1 MGLGEPQT
9 IASAAL
15 THMLRALRPVYPQA
29 ASVPPGLRPDI
40 EGLRA
45 LAVLAVI
52 ITHVTPKQLSGG
64 FTGVDVFFVISGYL
78 IGRHLLED
86 IQAGCFSFRRFY
98 ARRARRIFP
107 ALIVVLAAASACGWL
122 ILSPREFAS
131 LGRHVAAA
139 ALFCNNF
146 LLWSES
152 GYFDSPSLSK
162 PLLHLWSL
170 GIEEQ
175 FYLLIPLLLWVGS
188 RHHGAAVRW
197 VAWISVISL
206 IMNELRPVP
215 SFYLLDTRFW
225 ELGVGVL
232 LASLTLCPAARH
244 SQTPGENSRRK
255 RSAEWVIAGALLS
268 YAAVLAPSRQLQ
280 ALSLPV
286 VIGLLCTLLCG
297 AVLIGL
303 SHESFAGTRRRLLE
317 WLRAR
322 QSVVRNAASWAGI
335 VCLGV
340 SLFAITPLSWP
351 GPQTVLPVLGAA
363 LVIAAGPATF
373 VNGLLGCRA
382 LVYIG
387 GISYPLYLW
396 HWPVLVYWRM
406 FEPGLTGA
414 GYSLPLAAAFLL
426 AWLTR
431 YFVEDPVRFGRLG
444 GRPVPKAPVWSLA
457 AGLLAM
463 GLLGVLLLESGG
475 DPGRFS
481 PVIAE
486 IARWSAPPE
495 AAAWREHRCYFDPN
509 DNTPYAAECTPARHA
524 GVPQVLL
531 WGDSH
536 AADLYLG
543 LRRLQG
549 SVNFDIVQWTA
560 AGCPPTLSPLG
571 DEFATCAPR
580 RAMALR
586 ELPRIVPDTVI
597 LAGAW
602 ELYLE
607 NGSSP
612 DAILGAIGDDFQWL
626 RRAGVRHVVLFGPG
640 PLWDTSLPADLFRY
654 MILHRAERIPD
665 RLGGASGTIQRLDMA
680 EAEQAA
686 VWGASY
692 VSILHRLC
700 NQRGCRTL
708 AEPEWKEGR
717 PNLLFGDRHHLTVSG
732 AVLLME
738 SAAREIFPNTE
749 TATPH

>member
-1 MGLGEPQT
+1 
-9 IASAAL
+9 
-15 THMLRALRPVYPQA
+15 MLRALRHVYPQA
-29 ASVPPGLRPDI
+29 APGSLPQALRPDI

-64 FTGVDVFFVISGYL
+64 FTGVDIFFVISGYL

-86 IQAGCFSFRRFY
+86 IQARRFSFRNFY

-107 ALIVVLAAASACGWL
+107 ALIVVLAAASGCGWL

-175 FYLLIPLLLWVGS
+175 FYLVIPLLLWLGS
-188 RHHGAAVRW
+188 RAHGAPVRW
-197 VAWISVISL
+197 VAWISAISL
-206 IMNELRPVP
+206 VLNELRPVP

-225 ELGVGVL
+225 ELGAGVL
-232 LASLTLCPAARH
+232 LARLTLCVATSESRTGGTNARRN
-244 SQTPGENSRRK
+244 P
-255 RSAEWVIAGALLS
+255 SAEWVISGALLI
-268 YAAVLAPSRQLQ
+268 YTAVLAPSRQLQ
-280 ALSLPV
+280 VLSLPV
-286 VIGLLCTLLCG
+286 VIGLLCTLLLG
-297 AVLIGL
+297 AFLMGL
-303 SHESFAGTRRRLLE
+303 SVKGGAGARRHLLE
-317 WLRAR
+317 LLRAR
-322 QSVVRNAASWAGI
+322 QSVMRNAASCAGI

-340 SLFAITPLSWP
+340 SLFAVTPLSWP
-351 GPQTVLPVLGAA
+351 GPQTVLPVLGTA
-363 LVIAAGPATF
+363 LVIAAGSATF
-373 VNGLLGCRA
+373 VNRLLGSRLLA
-382 LVYIG
+382 YIG

-406 FEPGLTGA
+406 FEPGLTGV
-414 GYSLPLAAAFLL
+414 GYLVPLAAAFLL
-426 AWLTR
+426 ACLTR
-431 YFVEDPVRFGRLG
+431 YLVEDPVRFGRLA
-444 GRPVPKAPVWSLA
+444 GRPVPKVPVWSLA

-463 GLLGVLLLESGG
+463 GLLGALLLASGG

-481 PVIAE
+481 PAVAE

-495 AAAWREHRCYFDPN
+495 VAPWRENRCYFNPN
-509 DNTPYAAECTPARHA
+509 DNTPYAAECTPARHP
-524 GVPQVLL
+524 GVPQILL

-536 AADLYLG
+536 AAELYVG
-543 LRRLQG
+543 LRDLQG

-571 DEFATCAPR
+571 DEFRSCAPR

-602 ELYLE
+602 ELYVE

-612 DAILGAIGDDFQWL
+612 DAILAAIGDDLKWL

-640 PLWDTSLPADLFRY
+640 PVWGTSLPGDLFRY
-654 MILHRAERIPD
+654 MILHRAERIPE
-665 RLGGASGTIQRLDMA
+665 RLGAASGTIQRLDVA
-680 EAEQAA
+680 EAGQAA

-692 VSILHRLC
+692 VSILQRLC
-700 NQRGCRTL
+700 DAQGCRTL

-732 AVLLME
+732 AHLLME
-738 SAAREIFPNTE
+738 SAAREIFPITE